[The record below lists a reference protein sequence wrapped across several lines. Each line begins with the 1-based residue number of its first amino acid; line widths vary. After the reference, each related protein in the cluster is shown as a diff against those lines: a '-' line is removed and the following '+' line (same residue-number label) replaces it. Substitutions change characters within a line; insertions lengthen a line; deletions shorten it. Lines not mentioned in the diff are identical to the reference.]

1 MRVATSG
8 EQIRD
13 GMNSVDAFSRSALA
27 VFHLNGRFGALLDQ
41 LTAPAGL
48 SAAQWQVL
56 GAVED
61 APQPVSGIARL
72 LGVTRQSVQ
81 RIADLLVA
89 QQLADYRA
97 NPAHRRARLLVA
109 TERGQAVLREI
120 DAGHAELARRLCL
133 ELGGEKEFGR
143 TTEVLRELSLA
154 LGAVVPQAR
163 S

>member
-8 EQIRD
+8 EHIGD
-13 GMNSVDAFSRSALA
+13 GMSSVDAFSRTALA
-27 VFHLNGRFGALLDQ
+27 VFHLNGRFGAMLDQ
-41 LTAPAGL
+41 LTVPSGL

-56 GAVED
+56 GAVGDE
-61 APQPVSGIARL
+61 PRSVSGTARL

-81 RIADLLVA
+81 RIADLLVE
-89 QQLADYRA
+89 QGLADYRA
-97 NPAHRRARLLVA
+97 NPAHRRARLLAA
-109 TERGQAVLREI
+109 TERGEAVLREV
-120 DAGHAELARRLCL
+120 DAGHAELARRLCR

-143 TTEVLRELSLA
+143 TTDVLRELSLA